1 MADKEVAIKINVDA
15 DGGAKSLSEL
25 KKEFKETQ
33 TILSGLTAGSKEYI
47 KTLEKLGGIKD
58 DIGDLNQTIKT
69 FNPEGK
75 VQAFGNVMGG
85 VASGIQGAVGA
96 MALFGV
102 ESEET
107 QKMLLKVQAASAL
120 ADGVKGVVGMGDAF
134 KDLKLVSVKALNAI
148 KVGIGAT
155 GIGLL
160 VLALGAVV
168 AYWDDIKSA
177 ISGVSSE
184 QENLLEKEKASV
196 KASQDKLSFI
206 DSQSNILKQQ
216 GKTEK
221 EILKLKEAESSIAI
235 SGLEAQILT
244 QESVKKSQ
252 VETAER
258 NKSILQNIIRLVSAP
273 LTLLLSG
280 IDAAGKAFGQDWGL
294 EEKFSGGIAKMLF
307 DPEEVASEAD
317 KAIAETKATLNKLK
331 NDRAGFQLAIK
342 AIDTKAAADK
352 KALDEDKAKKET
364 EGYRK
369 AEAEYDIY
377 LKGLKAIKDKAD
389 ADKKLLEDKAKAD
402 EAQGNAD
409 ALATAEQW
417 LASKSALEE
426 YYNQK
431 TKAGRLQSLKEQFDA
446 ELLLVEGDQ
455 AAKDLL
461 TAKYNDQV
469 NVIRKENN
477 TISFGEQRAE
487 LTLQLDA
494 DLLAVG
500 DNEAAKL
507 ELKKKYAEETRA
519 LNIAEAQV
527 NLEIAQQSNQSMQS
541 LSDLFF
547 SIKMANLEKGSAAE
561 LKAAKDQFK
570 VNKALAITNGI
581 ISTIQGVINAL
592 TADSALPEPYAT
604 ILRVVS
610 AVSVA
615 AAGAANVAKI
625 SATQFNPGATSGGG
639 GATASLSSAS
649 GGVALA
655 PPSSGST
662 QLNADGTIKAAIGNA
677 QPTIKAVVVETDI
690 TTSQKRVNTIEERA
704 SL

>member
-33 TILSGLTAGSKEYI
+33 TILSGLTAGSKEYV
-47 KTLEKLGGIKD
+47 KTLERLGGIKD
-58 DIGDLNQTIKT
+58 DIGDLNDSIKT

-107 QKMLLKVQAASAL
+107 QKMLLKVQAASAF
-120 ADGVKGVVGMGDAF
+120 ADGIKGVVGMGDAF
-134 KDLKLVSVKALNAI
+134 KNLKLVSVQALNAI
-148 KVGIGAT
+148 KAGIGAT

-184 QENLLEKEKASV
+184 QEKLLEKEKASV

-221 EILKLKEAESSIAI
+221 EILQLKEAEASIAI

-342 AIDTKAAADK
+342 AIDQKAADDK
-352 KALDEDKAKKET
+352 KAKDEDKAKKET

-389 ADKKLLEDKAKAD
+389 ADKKLSEDKAKAD

-409 ALATAEQW
+409 ALAIAEEW
-417 LASKSALEE
+417 LIAKDALDKF
-426 YYNQK
+426 YNDQ
-431 TKAGRLQSLKEQFDA
+431 TYAGKLENLQIQMNA
-446 ELLLVEGDQ
+446 ELALVEG
-455 AAKDLL
+455 
-461 TAKYNDQV
+461 
-469 NVIRKENN
+469 
-477 TISFGEQRAE
+477 
-487 LTLQLDA
+487 
-494 DLLAVG
+494 
-500 DNEAAKL
+500 NEAAK
-507 ELKKKYAEETRA
+507 ELIRIKYAEKEKDLRLGQA
-519 LNIAEAQV
+519 AAAVELAQKT
-527 NLEIAQQSNQSMQS
+527 NES
-541 LSDLFF
+541 LQGLADLYF
-547 SIKMANLEKGSAAE
+547 SIKMANVKKGSAE
-561 LKAAKDQFK
+561 EEKAARQQFK
-570 VNKALAITNGI
+570 VNKGLALTGAILSTAMAAIKSLSQAPLAIGPVPSPIGI
-581 ISTIQGVINAL
+581 ASLAATVL
-592 TADSALPEPYAT
+592 T
-604 ILRVVS
+604 
-610 AVSVA
+610 
-615 AAGAANVAKI
+615 GAASIAKI
-625 SATQFNPGATSGGG
+625 AATQYTSTSTGGGGG
-639 GATASLSSAS
+639 GAMASLGSAS
-649 GGVALA
+649 GGVALE

-662 QLNADGTIKAAIGNA
+662 QLNADGTIKSAMGNS

>member
-25 KKEFKETQ
+25 KKEFRETQ
-33 TILSGLTAGSKEYI
+33 KTLEGLTAGSKEYV
-47 KTLEKLGGIKD
+47 KTLERLGSIKD
-58 DIGDLNQTIKT
+58 DIGDLNSEIKA

-75 VQAFGNVMGG
+75 IQAVSNVVGG
-85 VASGIQGAVGA
+85 LASGFQAAQGAA
-96 MALFGV
+96 ALFGA
-102 ESEET
+102 EGEEL
-107 QKMLLKVQAASAL
+107 QKTLLKVQAASAF
-120 ADGVKGVVGMGDAF
+120 ADGIKGVMGMGDAF
-134 KDLKLVSVKALNAI
+134 KELGLIIKANPITAFLTALLA
-148 KVGIGAT
+148 IGA
-155 GIGLL
+155 
-160 VLALGAVV
+160 A
-168 AYWDDIKSA
+168 AYTLYNQLN
-177 ISGVSSE
+177 GVSSATSDLTKE
-184 QENLLEKEKASV
+184 LDKQKKSTELLNRSSQRQIDLLTAQGGSEREIIAVKEKLIAAQIVEIQTSIRLHKAKIEDVKTNNSLWETTMNITAAIDRKLGKNLEADALEKQIQINKAERS
-196 KASQDKLSFI
+196 KEDLDAIAK
-206 DSQSNILKQQ
+206 
-216 GKTEK
+216 EK
-221 EILKLKEAESSIAI
+221 EDLLDLQKNLKLLSIEKVNISKDEA
-235 SGLEAQILT
+235 
-244 QESVKKSQ
+244 KK
-252 VETAER
+252 
-258 NKSILQNIIRLVSAP
+258 K
-273 LTLLLSG
+273 
-280 IDAAGKAFGQDWGL
+280 
-294 EEKFSGGIAKMLF
+294 
-307 DPEEVASEAD
+307 
-317 KAIAETKATLNKLK
+317 AET
-331 NDRAGFQLAIK
+331 
-342 AIDTKAAADK
+342 
-352 KALDEDKAKKET
+352 DEAKAKKET

-377 LKGLKAIKDKAD
+377 LKKLKAIKDKAD
-389 ADKKLLEDKAKAD
+389 SDERKSYETAREDYENLLKSK
-402 EAQGNAD
+402 D
-409 ALATAEQW
+409 ALD
-417 LASKSALEE
+417 E
-426 YYNQK
+426 YYNEK

-446 ELLLVEGDQ
+446 EILLLKNDQ
-455 AAKDLL
+455 AAKELL
-461 TAKYNDQV
+461 TLQYNAKVRAIQ
-469 NVIRKENN
+469 KENN

-487 LTLQLDA
+487 LTLQLEA
-494 DLLAVG
+494 DLLAIG

-527 NLEIAQQSNQSMQS
+527 NLEIAQQSNQSMQG
-541 LSDLFF
+541 LADLFF

-561 LKAAKDQFK
+561 LKAAKEQFK

-625 SATQFNPGATSGGG
+625 SATQFNPGGGG
-639 GATASLSSAS
+639 GGGGSMTSLSSGS

-690 TTSQKRVNTIEERA
+690 TKSQKRVNTIEERA

>member
-25 KKEFKETQ
+25 KKEFRETQ
-33 TILSGLTAGSKEYI
+33 KTLEGLTAGSKEYVNALSKIGAI
-47 KTLEKLGGIKD
+47 KGE
-58 DIGDLNQTIKT
+58 IGDLNDTFKA
-69 FNPEGK
+69 FNPDAK
-75 VQAFGNVMGG
+75 MKAFGSVANGM
-85 VASGIQGAVGA
+85 ASGIQGAVGA

-102 ESEET
+102 ESEDT
-107 QKMLLKVQAASAL
+107 QKMLLKVQAASAF
-120 ADGVKGVVGMGDAF
+120 ADGINGIMGMGDAF
-134 KDLKLVSVKALNAI
+134 KDLK
-148 KVGIGAT
+148 KVLLANPILLIATIVISIGAAMFALKDKVKIIGDAFDFVGKIIGIVVQGFKDLTDFMGLTSNASDDLAATQIANAKKT
-155 GIGLL
+155 G
-160 VLALGAVV
+160 
-168 AYWDDIKSA
+168 DA
-177 ISGVSSE
+177 IVSRY
-184 QENLLEKEKASV
+184 
-196 KASQDKLSFI
+196 DR
-206 DSQSNILKQQ
+206 
-216 GKTEK
+216 
-221 EILKLKEAESSIAI
+221 EI
-235 SGLEAQILT
+235 
-244 QESVKKSQ
+244 
-252 VETAER
+252 ER
-258 NKSILQNIIRLVSAP
+258 AA
-273 LTLLLSG
+273 
-280 IDAAGKAFGQDWGL
+280 AAGKNTLDL
-294 EEKFSGGIAKMLF
+294 EKK
-307 DPEEVASEAD
+307 
-317 KAIAETKATLNKLK
+317 K
-331 NDRAGFQLAIK
+331 QLAIIETLKLEAIAIVTAARARGGFTNDENKRFTELIALTQK
-342 AIDTKAAADK
+342 AADAVVIIDIKKNKQIQDNNTKAGEEKK
-352 KALDEDKAKKET
+352 KADEEKAKKDLENL
-364 EGYRK
+364 RK
-369 AEAEYDIY
+369 AQESYEIH
-377 LKGLKAIKDKAD
+377 LQKLKAIKDKAD
-389 ADKKLLEDKAKAD
+389 AD

-409 ALATAEQW
+409 ALAIAEEW
-417 LASKSALEE
+417 LQSKAALDE

-431 TKAGRLQSLKEQFDA
+431 TKAGRLQSLKEQFEA
-446 ELLLVEGDQ
+446 ELKLLEGDE
-455 AAKDLL
+455 AAKQLL
-461 TAKYNDQV
+461 TLKYNDAV
-469 NVIRKENN
+469 NAIRKENN
-477 TISFGEQRAE
+477 ALSFGEQRAD
-487 LTLQLDA
+487 LKVQLDA

-527 NLEIAQQSNQSMQS
+527 NLEIAQQSNQSMQG

-639 GATASLSSAS
+639 AGGMTSLSSAG